1 MKLIILDRDG
11 VINYDSDEY
20 IKSTEEWQA
29 IPGSLDAIARLHHA
43 GYHVVVASNQ
53 AGIARGKFDIDTLN
67 SIHQKMHTHLA
78 QYGGVINAVFFCPH
92 GPDDKNMHQRVVETG
107 GLIDAVFFCPHGPD
121 DNCDCRK
128 PKPGLLLE
136 VARRL
141 RTTLKGVYTVGDKL
155 SDIEAAS
162 TAGAV
167 PVLVKTGYGQSLV
180 NDDKVPDGVEVYNDL
195 ADFVD
200 NLLQA
205 E

>member
-20 IKSTEEWQA
+20 IKTAEEWQP

-53 AGIARGKFDIDTLN
+53 AGIARGKFDIDALN
-67 SIHQKMHTHLA
+67 DIHQKMHRYLA

-92 GPDDKNMHQRVVETG
+92 GPDD
-107 GLIDAVFFCPHGPD
+107 
-121 DNCDCRK
+121 NCECRK

-141 RTTLKGVYTVGDKL
+141 RMTLEGVYSVGDKV
-155 SDIEAAS
+155 SDLEAAS
-162 TAGAV
+162 AAGAT
-167 PVLVKTGYGQSLV
+167 PVLVKTGYGQTVV
-180 NDDKVPDGVEVYNDL
+180 NAGNVPAGVEVYDNL
-195 ADFVD
+195 AAFVD
-200 NLLQA
+200 TLL
-205 E
+205 ESE

>member
-20 IKSTEEWQA
+20 IKSTEEWQP
-29 IPGSLDAIARLHHA
+29 IPGSLDAIARLHHE

-67 SIHQKMHTHLA
+67 NIHQKMNTHLA
-78 QYGGVINAVFFCPH
+78 QYGGVIS
-92 GPDDKNMHQRVVETG
+92 
-107 GLIDAVFFCPHGPD
+107 AVFFCPHGPD

-136 VARRL
+136 VAKRL
-141 RTTLKGVYTVGDKL
+141 RTTLKGVYMVGDKL

-162 TAGAV
+162 AAGAV
-167 PVLVKTGYGQSLV
+167 PVLVKTGYGQTVV
-180 NDDKVPDGVEVYNDL
+180 NDNKVPAGVEVYNDL

-200 NLLQA
+200 KLLGA

>member
-20 IKSTEEWQA
+20 IKSAEEWKA
-29 IPGSLDAIARLHHA
+29 IPGSLDAIARLHHE

-53 AGIARGKFDIDTLN
+53 AGIARGKFDIDALN
-67 SIHQKMHTHLA
+67 GIHQKMHTHLA

-92 GPDDKNMHQRVVETG
+92 GPDDGCQ
-107 GLIDAVFFCPHGPD
+107 
-121 DNCDCRK
+121 CRK

-141 RTTLKGVYTVGDKL
+141 RTTLNGVHYVGDKR
-155 SDIEAAS
+155 SDLEAAAA
-162 TAGAV
+162 AGAV
-167 PVLVKTGYGQSLV
+167 PVLVKTGYGQSV
-180 NDDKVPDGVEVYNDL
+180 FDAGEVPAGVAVYNDL

-200 NLLQA
+200 ALLRL

>member
-20 IKSTEEWQA
+20 IKSTNEWQP
-29 IPGSLDAIARLHHA
+29 IPGSLDAIARLHHE

-67 SIHQKMHTHLA
+67 SIHQKMHTLLA
-78 QYGGVINAVFFCPH
+78 QYGGVIN
-92 GPDDKNMHQRVVETG
+92 
-107 GLIDAVFFCPHGPD
+107 AVFFCPHGPD

-141 RTTLKGVYTVGDKL
+141 RTTLNGVYVVGDKL
-155 SDIEAAS
+155 SDLEAAS
-162 TAGAV
+162 AAGAV
-167 PVLVKTGYGQSLV
+167 PVLVKTGYGQSVV
-180 NDDKVPDGVEVYNDL
+180 NDNKVPDGVNVYNDL

-200 NLLQA
+200 KLLEA

>member
-20 IKSTEEWQA
+20 IKSAEEWQA

-53 AGIARGKFDIDTLN
+53 AGIARGKFDIDALN

-78 QYGGVINAVFFCPH
+78 QYGGVIN
-92 GPDDKNMHQRVVETG
+92 
-107 GLIDAVFFCPHGPD
+107 AVFFCPHGPD

-141 RTTLKGVYTVGDKL
+141 RTTLKGVYAVGDKF
-155 SDIEAAS
+155 SDLEAAS
-162 TAGAV
+162 AAGAI
-167 PVLVKTGYGQSLV
+167 PVLVKTGYGQSVV
-180 NDDKVPDGVEVYNDL
+180 NDHKVPDKVEVYDNL

-200 NLLQA
+200 KLL
-205 E
+205 ETE

>member
-20 IKSTEEWQA
+20 IKSAEEWKA

-53 AGIARGKFDIDTLN
+53 AGIARGKFDIDALN
-67 SIHQKMHTHLA
+67 GIHQKMHTHLA

-92 GPDDKNMHQRVVETG
+92 GPDDDCQ
-107 GLIDAVFFCPHGPD
+107 
-121 DNCDCRK
+121 CRK
-128 PKPGLLLE
+128 PKPGLLQE

-141 RTTLKGVYTVGDKL
+141 RTTLNGVFVVGDKR
-155 SDIEAAS
+155 SDLEAA
-162 TAGAV
+162 TAAGAV
-167 PVLVKTGYGQSLV
+167 PVLVKTGYGQSV
-180 NDDKVPDGVEVYNDL
+180 VDAGEVPTGVEVYNDL

-200 NLLQA
+200 ALL
-205 E
+205 ESD